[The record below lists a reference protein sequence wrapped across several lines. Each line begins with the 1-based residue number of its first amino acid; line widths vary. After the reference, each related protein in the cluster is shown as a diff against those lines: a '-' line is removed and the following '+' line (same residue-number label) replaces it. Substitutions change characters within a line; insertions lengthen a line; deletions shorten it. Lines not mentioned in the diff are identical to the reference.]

1 MVYKMANTVKPP
13 IPGQNNIDDFFF
25 YNYFRYILIFY
36 KNKIHTITETMIPNI
51 NNKAN
56 PLTRVDQLNV
66 EFFQS

>member
-1 MVYKMANTVKPP
+1 MV
-13 IPGQNNIDDFFF
+13 QNNIDDFFF